1 MHQSSDIAELHR
13 RLAVDRENTLERIAS
28 LDRNF
33 SSVVE
38 SSRLSSTDDE
48 HDPEGA
54 TIAFERSQISALLAS
69 SRNHLVEVDRALQK
83 IADGN
88 YGTCER
94 CGRAI
99 ATARLLARPA
109 ARTCLTCAAARRA

>member
-1 MHQSSDIAELHR
+1 MTEPVDIAELRR

-33 SSVVE
+33 AAVVE
-38 SSRLSSTDDE
+38 GSRLSSTDDE

-69 SRNHLVEVDRALQK
+69 SRDHLVEVDRALQK
-83 IADGN
+83 IADGG
-88 YGTCER
+88 YGSCER
-94 CGRAI
+94 CGRSI
-99 ATARLLARPA
+99 APARLLARPA
-109 ARTCLTCAAARRA
+109 ARTCITCAAPRRA